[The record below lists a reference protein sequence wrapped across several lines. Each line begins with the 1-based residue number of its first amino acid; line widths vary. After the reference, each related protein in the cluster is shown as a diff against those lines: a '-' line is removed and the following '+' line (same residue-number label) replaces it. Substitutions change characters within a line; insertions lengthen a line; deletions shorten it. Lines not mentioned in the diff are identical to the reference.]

1 MNGYCFRG
9 LARLS
14 EGMPSFDVVSEVD
27 KQEVDNAI
35 NQARKELSTRFD
47 FKESKA
53 KIELTDPTLIELSAE
68 DSGRLKSLVEIVIAK
83 LAKRDV
89 DLRNI
94 ERKDPAIS
102 PLGHARQEIHI
113 KQGLEGDKAK
123 EIIKEIKGLE
133 LKVQSQIQDQQIRV
147 TGKKRDDLQAVVKFL
162 RSKDFEV
169 GLSFKNFRD

>member
-1 MNGYCFRG
+1 
-9 LARLS
+9 
-14 EGMPSFDVVSEVD
+14 MPSFDVLSEVD

-53 KIELTDPTLIELSAE
+53 TIELVDPTLIQLSAE
-68 DSGRLKSLVEIVIAK
+68 DAGRLRALAEILIGK
-83 LAKRDV
+83 LAKRNI

-102 PLGHARQEIHI
+102 PLGHARQEIQI

-123 EIIKEIKGLE
+123 EIIKAIKGLDV
-133 LKVQSQIQDQQIRV
+133 KTQSQIQDRQIRV
-147 TGKKRDDLQAVVKFL
+147 TGKKKDDLQAVIQFL
-162 RSKDFEV
+162 RGKDFGI
-169 GLSFKNFRD
+169 GLGFKNFRD